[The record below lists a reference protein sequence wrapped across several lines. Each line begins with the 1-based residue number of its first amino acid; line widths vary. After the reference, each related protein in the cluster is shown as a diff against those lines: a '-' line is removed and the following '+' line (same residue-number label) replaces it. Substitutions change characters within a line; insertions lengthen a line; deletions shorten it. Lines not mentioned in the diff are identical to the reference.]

1 MNTSKGEFVIVLQYR
16 MSTRHEWVDLREF
29 PTDRQG
35 REAAE
40 AALLQHQTEAI
51 GFPHRLIKR

>member
-1 MNTSKGEFVIVLQYR
+1 MIVLQYR